1 MRSFR
6 YAISFGVSFALL
18 ASVLISSALSEQA
31 PTASTTSWSVDKVV
45 RPDGGA
51 GWGSECETD
60 NCGIGVVQLAHI
72 PAAAMANGATVV
84 VQVTMDIKTTNG
96 SYAVV
101 RSSLDPAAVGVLSM
115 RPSSYRVTAPQWTT
129 TTIRWVRHGVEPA
142 DGGYDVQLEAAP
154 GRGAT
159 SADKTIRTRGQN
171 LTVHVSVTP

>member
-1 MRSFR
+1 MRSVR
-6 YAISFGVSFALL
+6 YAVSFGVTFALL
-18 ASVLISSALSEQA
+18 ASVLVSSALSAQA
-31 PTASTTSWSVDKVV
+31 PPTASTTSWSVDKVV
-45 RPDGGA
+45 SPNG
-51 GWGSECETD
+51 GWGSECEPD
-60 NCGIGVVQLAHI
+60 NCGIGTVQLAHI

-96 SYAVV
+96 SDAVV

-115 RPSSYRVTAPQWTT
+115 RPTSYRVTAPQWTT

-142 DGGYDVQLEAAP
+142 DGGYDVHLTASP

-159 SADKTIRTRGQN
+159 SADKTIRTLGQS